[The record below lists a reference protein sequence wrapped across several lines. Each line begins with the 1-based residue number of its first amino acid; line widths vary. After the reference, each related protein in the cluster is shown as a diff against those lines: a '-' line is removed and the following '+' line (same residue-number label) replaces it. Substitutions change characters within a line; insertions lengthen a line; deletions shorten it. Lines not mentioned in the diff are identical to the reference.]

1 MSEMKLIMERW
12 DKYLVKEEEGLD
24 DCPSQPID
32 ADTFILG
39 VELATMDKAA
49 QKDYIAKL
57 KTQGDRFGKFEAAFT
72 IAGVLAGIPALALSG
87 GVALGATVVGIFAS
101 VINAKQQKKADAKID
116 ALLKLL
122 CIDGALL
129 ATISNDIEKTY
140 WTSSSI
146 QTKVEDYITRAK
158 ATPTP
163 EPMPDFTKHLVDW
176 LNTKPESPYA
186 AKDTDGIDTDIV
198 VR

>member
-12 DKYLVKEEEGLD
+12 DKYLVKEEEGFD
-24 DCPSQPID
+24 ACPSQPID
-32 ADTFILG
+32 IDTFIMG
-39 VELATMDKAA
+39 VELATMDKTA
-49 QKDYIAKL
+49 QKDYIEKM
-57 KTQGDRFGKFEAAFT
+57 KKQGKSMEKREMAFNVLSVVSGFLPVAAPVS
-72 IAGVLAGIPALALSG
+72 I
-87 GVALGATVVGIFAS
+87 GAAVVGLFAS
-101 VINAKQQKKADAKID
+101 VINAKQQKESDDKVD

-140 WTSSSI
+140 WTSSDI
-146 QTKVEDYITRAK
+146 QTEVEDYITRAR

-163 EPMPDFTKHLVDW
+163 EPMPDFTAHLVDW
-176 LNTKPESPYA
+176 LNTEPESPYA

>member
-1 MSEMKLIMERW
+1 MKLIMERW
-12 DKYLVKEEEGLD
+12 DKYLVENEFD
-24 DCPSQPID
+24 ACPNQSID
-32 ADTFILG
+32 ADTFLMG
-39 VELATMDKAA
+39 VELAMMDKTA
-49 QKDYIAKL
+49 QKDYIEKM
-57 KTQGDRFGKFEAAFT
+57 KEQGKSMETKEVVFNVISVISAFMPVAAPVS
-72 IAGVLAGIPALALSG
+72 I
-87 GVALGATVVGIFAS
+87 GAAVVGLFAS

-129 ATISNDIEKTY
+129 DTISNDIEKTY
-140 WTSSSI
+140 WTSSDI
-146 QTKVEDYITRAK
+146 QTEVEDYIARAR

-176 LNTKPESPYA
+176 LNDDSASPYA
-186 AKDTDGIDTDIV
+186 AVGTDGIDTDIV

>member
-12 DKYLVKEEEGLD
+12 DKYLVKEEEGFD
-24 DCPSQPID
+24 ACPTQPID
-32 ADTFILG
+32 ADTFIIG
-39 VELATMDKAA
+39 VELATMDKTA
-49 QKDYIAKL
+49 QTDYIEKRKKQGESMEKL
-57 KTQGDRFGKFEAAFT
+57 EKAYNVLGVVAGFVPAVAA
-72 IAGVLAGIPALALSG
+72 VS
-87 GVALGATVVGIFAS
+87 VGAAVVGLFAS
-101 VINAKQQKKADAKID
+101 VINAKQQKESDDKVD

-140 WTSSSI
+140 WTSSGI
-146 QTKVEDYITRAK
+146 QGKVDDYITRAK